1 MRYVI
6 SNIHMIYITKIG
18 CDNVAMN
25 FIEGL
30 GYLASV
36 LVAISFL
43 MKSITKLRF
52 VNMIGGICFVVYAVA
67 INAIPVA
74 LINFF
79 TICINLYYLTRKNAI
94 KQVE

>member
-1 MRYVI
+1 METINLVE
-6 SNIHMIYITKIG
+6 
-18 CDNVAMN
+18 C
-25 FIEGL
+25 L

-43 MKSITKLRF
+43 MKSMKRLRF
-52 VNMIGGICFVVYAVA
+52 VNMVGAICFVIYAVA

-79 TICINLYYLTRKNAI
+79 TVCINVYYLTRKNVS
-94 KQVE
+94 KQAE